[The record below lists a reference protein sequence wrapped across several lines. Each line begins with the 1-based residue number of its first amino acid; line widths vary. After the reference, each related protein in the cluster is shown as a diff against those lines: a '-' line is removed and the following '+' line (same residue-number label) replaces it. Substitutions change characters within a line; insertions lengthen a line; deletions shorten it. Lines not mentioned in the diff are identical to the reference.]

1 TDLGA
6 FTIFADF
13 QCAVPA
19 LYVGTSRG
27 VYHSVDLGRHWEK
40 FGEFLPNAEV
50 RDLQYL
56 PAQNIL
62 AAATFGRSA
71 WEILTEPS
79 QISGRVF
86 VDDERNGIQDASDKG
101 VPNALVF
108 LDSDGD
114 GKFDST
120 ERSTFTDAQGHYA
133 FDNVAPGTYSIL
145 QVPPPSYSQSTP
157 VLSNITVN
165 GSSLTQEDMGDTRV
179 IPIHPFPGPIN
190 GRALYQMALLLSNA
204 GMPGSQ

>member
-1 TDLGA
+1 ATADGHVWFNYLLQNKWIEIDKGILGQNVGAVVGIQADPTDFRRLFAVTNGPGGQNVWYLPDIESPGGWRNISGDLPTDLGA

-40 FGEFLPNAEV
+40 FGGFLPNAEV

-71 WEILTEPS
+71 WEILTE
-79 QISGRVF
+79 
-86 VDDERNGIQDASDKG
+86 
-101 VPNALVF
+101 
-108 LDSDGD
+108 
-114 GKFDST
+114 
-120 ERSTFTDAQGHYA
+120 
-133 FDNVAPGTYSIL
+133 
-145 QVPPPSYSQSTP
+145 
-157 VLSNITVN
+157 
-165 GSSLTQEDMGDTRV
+165 
-179 IPIHPFPGPIN
+179 
-190 GRALYQMALLLSNA
+190 
-204 GMPGSQ
+204 